1 MEFSTSIIWGGFWL
15 VEAGAKLWW
24 HDTWKHATSSF
35 RNVPVLFQGL
45 GEDSWLVGNMVRMP
59 FDWLQEPTTGA
70 TAAETGGEW
79 ATPILSKM
87 PFWFSGL

>member
-1 MEFSTSIIWGGFWL
+1 MVAFGLLKPEQNYGGMIRGNMQPQVF
-15 VEAGAKLWW
+15 V
-24 HDTWKHATSSF
+24 
-35 RNVPVLFQGL
+35 NVPVLFQGL
-45 GEDSWLVGNMVRMP
+45 GEDSWLVGNTVRMP